1 MLGRYYVLVIEKEQ
15 KNPLK
20 MFKRHLQQIKSFGKN
35 DKDGYFLNDFAN
47 TLTKYVKLYYSH

>member
-1 MLGRYYVLVIEKEQ
+1 MFWLLKKEQ
-15 KNPLK
+15 NNP
-20 MFKRHLQQIKSFGKN
+20 FENVYTALQKIKSFGKN